1 MQRILLW
8 LSGSPLRSGPAVAAL
23 AVSRLFD
30 ILGAA
35 LLVMISMRKGWLAG
49 LQAALPAFAL
59 VAAIA
64 LAAGMPVLLLQ
75 VAGLWIPVLLLGE
88 LLRRTGSLAMTL
100 QAAAL
105 LPGVLACGWLLTGTE
120 PLAAIEQ
127 FLQQSVLPMMAEM
140 GQPRELTETQLAE
153 MAKVL
158 PGFLAAG
165 AGLSLS
171 LTMLLGRFW
180 QAVAWNPGGFG
191 QDYRE
196 LRIGRG
202 HALLAGL
209 LLGATGYVDVPLLT
223 VVGLVMAV
231 PLLLQGFAVLHCVV
245 QRTKLSDAV
254 LWGAY
259 VALFLL
265 PAVTIL
271 LMVAIGALDN
281 WTDFRRRLPPAAG
294 GPPSEG
300 D

>member
-8 LSGSPLRSGPAVAAL
+8 ISESPLRSGPAVAAL
-23 AVSRLFD
+23 AISRLLD

-59 VAAIA
+59 VAVIA
-64 LAAGMPVLLLQ
+64 LTAGMPMLLLQ

-88 LLRRTGSLAMTL
+88 VLRRTGSLGLTL

-105 LPGVLACGWLLTGTE
+105 LPGVLVCGWLLGGTE
-120 PLAAIEQ
+120 PLAAVEE
-127 FLQQSVLPMMAEM
+127 FLRNAVLPMMAEM
-140 GQPRELTETQLAE
+140 GQPRDLTEAQLAE
-153 MAKVL
+153 MARVL

-191 QDYRE
+191 QDFRE

-209 LLGATGYVDVPLLT
+209 LLGATGYIDVPLLT
-223 VVGLVMAV
+223 VIGLVLAV
-231 PLLLQGFAVLHCVV
+231 PLLLQGFAVLHGVV
-245 QRTKLSDAV
+245 RRMKLNEAV

-259 VALFLL
+259 VVLFLL
-265 PAVTIL
+265 PAVTIM

-281 WTDFRRRLPPAAG
+281 WTDFRRRLPSA
-294 GPPSEG
+294 GPPAG
-300 D
+300 